1 MGALES
7 KPSFPSDQEW
17 QEWKKL
23 RDEKITKEIDQIK
36 KSQSQ
41 NIDKDITTAIF
52 LFDKYMQECHD
63 KSRLKT
69 FFTDNKSC
77 TIARKDLIQHLLV
90 ATNATSNVSESVKKL
105 TQIR

>member
-1 MGALES
+1 MAKVE
-7 KPSFPSDQEW
+7 
-17 QEWKKL
+17 KL
-23 RDEKITKEIDQIK
+23 HDEKIAKEINQIK

-41 NIDKDITTAIF
+41 NIDKDIF

-69 FFTDNKSC
+69 FFTDNNSC
-77 TIARKDLIQHLLV
+77 TIARKDLIQHLMV
-90 ATNATSNVSESVKKL
+90 ATNATVNVSESVKKL